1 MKTMSLARFCNL
13 DSEDGQDGKQEQ
25 TRQGRGNKMEEK
37 AAENVKKKKR
47 QVVLQKSLGAKENM
61 MKRI

>member
-37 AAENVKKKKR
+37 AAENVKKKKDR
-47 QVVLQKSLGAKENM
+47 WYYKKAWEQRK
-61 MKRI
+61 I

>member
-37 AAENVKKKKR
+37 EAENVKKKR
-47 QVVLQKSLGAKENM
+47 QVVQQKSLGAKENM